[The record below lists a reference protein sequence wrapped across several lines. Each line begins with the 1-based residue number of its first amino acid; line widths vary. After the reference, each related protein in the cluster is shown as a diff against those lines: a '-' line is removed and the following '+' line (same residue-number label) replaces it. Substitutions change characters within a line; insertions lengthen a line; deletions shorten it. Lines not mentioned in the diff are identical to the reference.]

1 MIRTLFS
8 SLTLCALALHDV
20 SAAEL
25 ELASPQ
31 GTVKEVRQITARFSD
46 QMVSIGDQSIVE
58 PFTISCAE
66 KGVGRWVDGRNWVYD
81 FERNLPAGIACS
93 FELKAE
99 LKTIDGHPISGQ
111 SKFQFDTGGP
121 EVKVILPQGG
131 QIDESQVFLIKPG
144 AAVDKQ
150 SILDKARCEVD
161 GIPERI
167 PVKLLEGT
175 ERQHILGQQKK
186 WLDRYVGYVTEEGLA
201 DSQKQE
207 KRAAANSDQV
217 IILQCQRSLP
227 NGRKVALV
235 WGKGISTPKGM
246 TTAQDQVFSFVTR
259 DSFTAKFSCDRVN
272 VGSSC
277 IPVLPMRLYFTAQIS
292 RSQAANI
299 LLKTADGKSIRPSR
313 LDKEK
318 SDFVQWLDFDGP
330 FSEKSAFTL
339 ELPDNLRDD
348 AGRLLVNASNYPL
361 RVATDELPP
370 LAKFP
375 ARFGILELKAEPILP
390 VTLRN
395 LEAMVRARA
404 AQPGK
409 PDEEQDASKSLLD
422 RTVKKLSSLFGTDKK
437 DGIEGRMQRVI
448 QQDSDVIDMM
458 KRLNRADRWRM
469 VGGKQ
474 VRPGEESFFGD
485 ALSQMPSFFIP
496 KPLGPKEFEVV
507 GIPLKKAGLY
517 VVELESPKLGAA
529 LLGQPKPM
537 YIQSAVLV
545 TNLSVHFKWGRD
557 SSLVWVTT
565 LDRATP
571 VQSVAVSVRDC
582 TGKLLWQGNTDKS
595 GVANIKGELVKGK
608 KAPYCEDWGS
618 DLLVSARTADDMA
631 FVKSGWHNG
640 IEPWQFNLT
649 DSSYLGPYAVH
660 TVFDRTLLRAGE
672 IVHMKHFFRRHTIEG
687 FELAADQDLP
697 SKLVIEHQG
706 SEQKFEMPL
715 NWNKQGIAETEWAI
729 PQDAKHG
736 TYSLRLTSASAG
748 SSNGLNSGSFR
759 VESFRVPTM
768 KGLIQS
774 PKDPLVNTREAQ
786 VDLLVSYLSGG
797 GARHAAVKLR
807 SQVQPKAISFANYN
821 EFTFSGDDVKVG
833 IEQSSTNYDENY
845 VEDEPGEG
853 EDARSHGQNKNKFAR
868 TQPLTLDDVGAARVM
883 LGDLPHITTPHEIL
897 AELEF
902 VDANGERA
910 TASNRIP
917 LWPSK
922 LNLGIR
928 TDGWAVS
935 KNKLLF
941 QVVALN
947 LSGQPA
953 PETAVKV
960 DIFQRKI
967 YSHRRRLMGG
977 FYAYEN
983 VVETKRIGD
992 ACHGKTNPQGLLV
1005 CDIKPPASGEL
1016 VLRAKADDDLGNPSV
1031 SSRAVWVAGDSEWW
1045 FTVGDNDRMDVLP
1058 EKKRYEAGDVARFQV
1073 RMPFREATALVTIER
1088 EGVIDS
1094 YIMKLSGKAP
1104 IIEIP
1109 IKKNYSPNVYVS
1121 VLAIRG
1127 RVDKVTPT
1135 ALVDLGKPTYKLGI
1149 AAVQVGWRPHELR
1162 VDVKTG
1168 AGVYKV
1174 RDKAPVKL
1182 LVRRADGGVLPKG
1195 TEVALAAVDEG
1206 LLELMPNQSWKL
1218 LDAMM
1223 QQRGIEVSTATAQMQ
1238 VVGKRHFGKKTLPPG
1253 GGGGK
1258 QPTRELF
1265 DTLLLWKGSIVLDAK
1280 GQAEIEVPLNDALT
1294 SFRIVAVAS
1303 GGTGFFG
1310 TGKTTIRTS
1319 QDIMLNSGLP
1329 PLVREGDRFKA
1340 GFNVRNATNHPVDV
1354 VLDAKVSQ
1362 FQRGGV
1368 ATPMAFD
1375 PISTQL
1381 LPGEAKELAWD
1392 VTVPINSQSMQWTV
1406 TANSQDGIVLDK
1418 MKVKQQVVAVHPVR
1432 VYQATLSQIDRPL
1445 EMSAAMPEGS
1455 LPGRGGIEVAVRG
1468 KLGDAL
1474 PGVKEY
1480 MSEYPY
1486 TCIEQ
1491 QASRAVALR
1500 DPSLWQVAMNRL
1512 PTYLDN
1518 DGLTK
1523 YFPCDCGKGSDVLT
1537 SYLLAIANEA
1547 GWSIPDDTLQRMKN
1561 GLTKFVAGSIMRDS
1575 SWPNPDLAI
1584 RKLGA
1589 IEALSRY
1596 SAAKPEMLTSLTIE
1610 PNLWPTS
1617 AALDWLNIL
1626 KRVEG
1631 IPNREQ
1637 RVQEVQHILRSRLNF
1652 QGTTMVFSNEKADA
1666 LWWMMISVD
1675 ENAVRSVL
1683 VLLDEPAWKE
1693 DIPRMVRGAVGRHSR
1708 GHWDTTPANA
1718 WGTLALEKFSKKF
1731 EATPVSGKAVANL
1744 EGKQKQLDWSKAP
1757 GGGNLHFDWPQAN
1770 SMLQIKQEGEGKPWA
1785 TIQSRAA
1792 IPLTKSYSGGYKI
1805 KRTVTPVEQKEMGE
1819 WSRGDVLRVTLE
1831 LEAQSDMTW
1840 VVASD
1845 PIPSGAAILG
1855 TGLGRD
1861 SSILTQGEKKRGWV
1875 WPAYEERTFDAFRAY
1890 YEYVPK
1896 GTWLVEYTVRLNNEG
1911 EFNLPATRVESM
1923 YAPEMFGE
1931 IPNQKLLVRP

>member
-1 MIRTLFS
+1 MIRTVLA
-8 SLTLCALALHDV
+8 SLTLFALALPGV
-20 SAAEL
+20 NAAEL
-25 ELASPQ
+25 ELVSPQ
-31 GTVKEVRQITARFSD
+31 GTVKEARQLTARFSD
-46 QMVSIGDQSIVE
+46 QIVSFGDPIIIE
-58 PFTISCAE
+58 PFTISCDE

-81 FERNLPAGIACS
+81 FDRNLPAGVACS
-93 FELKAE
+93 FELKAD
-99 LKTIDGHPISGQ
+99 LKTIAGHPITGR

-121 EVKVILPQGG
+121 EIKVILPQGG
-131 QIDESQVFLIKPG
+131 RIDENQVFLIKPG
-144 AAVDKQ
+144 AAVDEQ
-150 SILDKARCEVD
+150 TILDNARCEVD

-167 PVKLLEGT
+167 PVKVLEGK
-175 ERQHILGQQKK
+175 ERQKILGQQKK
-186 WLDRYVGYVTEEGLA
+186 WLDKHVEYIAEEGLTA
-201 DSQKQE
+201 SQKQE

-217 IILQCQRSLP
+217 IMLQCQRSLP
-227 NGRKVALV
+227 NGRKMALI
-235 WGKGISTPKGM
+235 WGKGISTPKGIA
-246 TTAQDQVFSFVTR
+246 TAQDQIISYVAR
-259 DSFTAKFSCDRVN
+259 NSFTATFSCDRVN
-272 VGSSC
+272 AQSSC
-277 IPVLPMRLYFTAQIS
+277 IPVLPMRLNFTAQIP
-292 RSQAANI
+292 RSQATKI
-299 LLKTADGKSIRPSR
+299 LLKSADGKSIKPSS
-313 LDKEK
+313 LSKDK
-318 SDFVQWLDFDGP
+318 SDFVNWLRFDGP
-330 FSEKSAFTL
+330 FPEKSVFTL
-339 ELPDNLRDD
+339 ELPEKLKDD

-361 RVATDELPP
+361 KVATDELPP

-375 ARFGILELKAEPILP
+375 ARFGILEFKAEPVLP

-395 LEAMVRARA
+395 LEAMVKARS

-409 PDEEQDASKSLLD
+409 PDEDQDASKSWPD
-422 RTVKKLSSLFGTDKK
+422 RAVKILSPFFGTDKR
-437 DGIEGRMQRVI
+437 GSIEGRMKRVI
-448 QQDSDVIDMM
+448 QEDSDVIDMM
-458 KRLNRADRWRM
+458 KRLNRADHWKM
-469 VGGKQ
+469 VGGKEIK
-474 VRPGEESFFGD
+474 PGEESFFRD
-485 ALSQMPSFFIP
+485 TPQMPSFFIP

-537 YIQSAVLV
+537 YIQSAALV
-545 TNLSVHFKWGRD
+545 TNLSVHFKWGRE

-571 VQSVAVSVRDC
+571 VQSVAVAVRDC
-582 TGKLLWQGNTDKS
+582 SGKLLWQGKTDKS

-608 KAPYCEDWGS
+608 KAPHCEDWGS

-631 FVKSGWHNG
+631 FVKSDWHHG
-640 IEPWQFNLT
+640 IEPWQFNLP
-649 DSSYLGPYAVH
+649 DSSYQEPYAAH

-672 IVHMKHFFRRHTIEG
+672 IVHMKHFFRSHTIDG
-687 FELAADQDLP
+687 FGLAADQDLP

-706 SEQKFEMPL
+706 SKQNFEMPL
-715 NWNKQGIAETEWAI
+715 SWNKQGIAETEWTI
-729 PQDAKHG
+729 PQDAKQG
-736 TYSLRLTSASAG
+736 TYSLRLNSASNNKAY
-748 SSNGLNSGSFR
+748 GLNSGNFR
-759 VESFRVPTM
+759 VESFRIPTM

-774 PKDPLVNTREAQ
+774 PKEPLVNIREAQ
-786 VDLLVSYLSGG
+786 VDLLVSYMSGG
-797 GARHAAVKLR
+797 GARRAAVKLR
-807 SQVQPKAISFANYN
+807 SQVQPKAISFTNYN
-821 EFTFSGDDVKVG
+821 EFSFSGDDVKPG
-833 IEQSSTNYDENY
+833 IERSSTAYDEDY
-845 VEDEPGEG
+845 VEGEPGEEG
-853 EDARSHGQNKNKFAR
+853 DARPHDQNKNKFAR
-868 TQPLTLDDVGAARVM
+868 TQSLILDDVGAARAM
-883 LGDLPHITTPHEIL
+883 LGDLPQVTTPHEIL

-902 VDANGERA
+902 VDANGESA
-910 TASNRIP
+910 TVSNRIP

-928 TDGWAVS
+928 TDGWSAS
-935 KNKLLF
+935 KNKLHF

-947 LSGQPA
+947 LSGQPVA
-953 PETAVKV
+953 ETAVKV
-960 DIFQRKI
+960 DIFQRNV
-967 YSHRRRLMGG
+967 YSHRRRLIGG

-1005 CDIKPPASGEL
+1005 CDLKPPVSGEL
-1016 VLRAKADDDLGNPSV
+1016 VLRAKADDDLGNPAV
-1031 SSRAVWVAGDSEWW
+1031 SSRTVWVAGDSEWW

-1058 EKKRYEAGDVARFQV
+1058 EKKRYEVGDVARFQV

-1094 YIMKLSGKAP
+1094 YIKKLSGKSP
-1104 IIEIP
+1104 VIEIP

-1135 ALVDLGKPTYKLGI
+1135 ALVDLGKPAYKLGI
-1149 AAVQVGWRPHELR
+1149 AAVQVGWRPHELQ

-1168 AGVYKV
+1168 AEVYKV
-1174 RDKAPVKL
+1174 RDKVPVKIS
-1182 LVRRADGGVLPKG
+1182 VRRADGGVLPKG
-1195 TEVALAAVDEG
+1195 SEVALAAVDEG
-1206 LLELMPNQSWKL
+1206 LLELMPNKSWKL
-1218 LDAMM
+1218 LDTMM

-1238 VVGKRHFGKKTLPPG
+1238 VVGKRHFGKKAFPPG

-1265 DTLLLWKGSIVLDAK
+1265 DTLLLWKGSVVLDAK
-1280 GQAEIEVPLNDALT
+1280 GRAEIEVPLNDALT

-1329 PLVREGDRFKA
+1329 PLVREGDQFKA
-1340 GFNVRNATNHPVDV
+1340 GFNVRNATDHPVDV
-1354 VLDAKVSQ
+1354 VLNAKVSQ

-1392 VTVPINSQSMQWTV
+1392 VTVPTNSQSMQWSV
-1406 TANSQDGIVLDK
+1406 IANGQDGIVLDK

-1445 EMSAAMPEGS
+1445 EMSVAMPEGS

-1474 PGVKEY
+1474 VGVKEY
-1480 MSEYPY
+1480 MSAYPY
-1486 TCIEQ
+1486 TCMEQ

-1500 DPSLWQVAMNRL
+1500 DQSLWQIAMNRL

-1537 SYLLAIANEA
+1537 SYLLTIANEA
-1547 GWSIPDDTLQRMKN
+1547 RWSVPDDALQRMKS
-1561 GLTKFVAGSIMRDS
+1561 GLTKFVAGNIMRDS

-1596 SAAKPEMLTSLTIE
+1596 AAAKPEMLTSLTID

-1617 AALDWLNIL
+1617 AVLDWLSIL
-1626 KRVEG
+1626 KRLGG
-1631 IPNREQ
+1631 IPNKEQ
-1637 RVQEVQHILRSRLNF
+1637 RVQEAQHILRSRLNF
-1652 QGTTMVFSNEKADA
+1652 QGTTMGFSNEKADA
-1666 LWWMMISVD
+1666 LWWMMISAD
-1675 ENAVRSVL
+1675 QNAVRSVL
-1683 VLLDEPAWKE
+1683 TLLDEPAWKE
-1693 DIPRMVRGAVGRHSR
+1693 DIPRMVRGTMGRHSR

-1718 WGTLALEKFSKKF
+1718 WGILALEKFSKKF
-1731 EATPVSGKAVANL
+1731 EATPISGKVVANL
-1744 EGKQKQLDWSKAP
+1744 EGKQKQLDWSKTP
-1757 GGGNLHFDWPQAN
+1757 EGGSLHFDWPQAKGT
-1770 SMLQIKQEGEGKPWA
+1770 LQITQAGEGKPWA
-1785 TIQSRAA
+1785 TIQSLAA
-1792 IPLTKSYSGGYKI
+1792 IPLTKPFSSGYKI
-1805 KRTVTPVEQKEMGE
+1805 KRTVTPIEQKEKGK

-1831 LEAQSDMTW
+1831 LEGQSDMTW
-1840 VVASD
+1840 VVVTD
-1845 PIPSGAAILG
+1845 PVPSGSTVLG

-1861 SSILTQGEKKRGWV
+1861 SSILTQEERRRGWV
-1875 WPAYEERTFDAFRAY
+1875 SPAYEERTFDAFRAY

-1896 GTWLVEYTVRLNNEG
+1896 GTWLVEYTLRLNNEG
-1911 EFNLPATRVESM
+1911 EFSLPATHVESM

-1931 IPNQKLLVRP
+1931 IPNQKLLVWP